1 MSSFGS
7 LGQIW
12 EETKLIKKFQVNDL
26 PVILADEN
34 FVGLGV
40 LSSDEYTGGN
50 GGADEWYINQVR
62 LSYFI
67 FSLSPK
73 KVRKEIKSLMEHEIE

>member
-1 MSSFGS
+1 M
-7 LGQIW
+7 
-12 EETKLIKKFQVNDL
+12 

-50 GGADEWYINQVR
+50 GGADEWFINQVR
-62 LSYFI
+62 PI
-67 FSLSPK
+67 PSLHMQRCRNMVLI
-73 KVRKEIKSLMEHEIE
+73 KVLE